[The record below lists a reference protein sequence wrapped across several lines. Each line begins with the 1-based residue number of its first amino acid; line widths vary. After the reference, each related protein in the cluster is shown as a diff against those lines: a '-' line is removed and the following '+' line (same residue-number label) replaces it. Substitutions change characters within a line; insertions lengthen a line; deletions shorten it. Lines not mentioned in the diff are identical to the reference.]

1 MVRLE
6 RSDLRENVT
15 AYAAQLSGEPRTILV
30 PFVNVSERLTF
41 NASFHGLVYGVGL
54 LLQQG
59 RSWSRPVRTVTLLTS
74 KTFSCSHTMSCL
86 TTFGSCDSPLCSA
99 PTEPLPVRSAHI
111 SDYKESPET
120 GVVFH
125 IEPPP
130 GTVFS
135 RVNISYTEGQERRA
149 MLYKGAAA
157 PGGGVENCTHL
168 YCNSC

>member
-74 KTFSCSHTMSCL
+74 RTFSCSRTMLCL
-86 TTFGSCDSPLCSA
+86 TTFGSCDSAFCSA
-99 PTEPLPVRSAHI
+99 PPRTAASPQRSHI
-111 SDYKESPET
+111 RLQ
-120 GVVFH
+120 GVSGDGRGVPH
-125 IEPPP
+125 
-130 GTVFS
+130 
-135 RVNISYTEGQERRA
+135 R
-149 MLYKGAAA
+149 AAA
-157 PGGGVENCTHL
+157 RNRLQPGQHQLHRGTGASRHALQRCCCPRRRSGELHPSL
-168 YCNSC
+168 L

>member
-1 MVRLE
+1 MNEAGLIVVRLE

-74 KTFSCSHTMSCL
+74 KTFSYSHTMSCL
-86 TTFGSCDSPLCSA
+86 TSCDSAFCSA
-99 PTEPLPVRSAHI
+99 PPPRTAASPQRSHI
-111 SDYKESPET
+111 
-120 GVVFH
+120 
-125 IEPPP
+125 
-130 GTVFS
+130 
-135 RVNISYTEGQERRA
+135 
-149 MLYKGAAA
+149 
-157 PGGGVENCTHL
+157 
-168 YCNSC
+168 